1 MGEALMQ
8 ICEDAHMPN
17 IVTVYRWLQ
26 HEDHEDFRNAYM
38 RAREKQADTLADQIL
53 TISNTPVIGIKK
65 ITKGES
71 VEIVEGDMIEHRRL
85 QIDARKWLAAK
96 LRPKKYGEKVDVEHS
111 GDVRIMMQP
120 GDDKL

>member
-1 MGEALMQ
+1 MQ

-26 HEDHEDFRNAYM
+26 NAEREDFRNAYI